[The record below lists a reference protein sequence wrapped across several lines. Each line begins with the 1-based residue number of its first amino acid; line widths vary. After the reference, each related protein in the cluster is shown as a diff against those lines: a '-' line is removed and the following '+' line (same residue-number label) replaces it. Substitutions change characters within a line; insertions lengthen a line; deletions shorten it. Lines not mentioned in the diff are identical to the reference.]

1 MGKGGSQLVGAP
13 GASDKASLGP
23 LHLFGQCSV
32 RCPLTP
38 AILGPL
44 GNDSGWGA
52 QRRVLAL
59 YPAHTINNRIMDF
72 WRTPA

>member
-1 MGKGGSQLVGAP
+1 MRKGGSQLVGVP
-13 GASDKASLGP
+13 GASGKASLGP

-44 GNDSGWGA
+44 GNDWGWG

-59 YPAHTINNRIMDF
+59 YSAHTINNRIMDF
-72 WRTPA
+72 WRSPA